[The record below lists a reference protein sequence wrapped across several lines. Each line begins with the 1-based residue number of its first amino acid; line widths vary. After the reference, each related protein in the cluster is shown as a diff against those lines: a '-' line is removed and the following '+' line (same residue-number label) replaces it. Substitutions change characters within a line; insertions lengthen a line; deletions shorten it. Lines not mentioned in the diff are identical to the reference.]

1 MNKQQSKPVEYRGPF
16 ARVASR
22 FGSRRWSGSAVLLEG
37 LGLALALAAG
47 TGCQADFDPGSRVTS
62 LRVLTVQADQ
72 PFAAPGET
80 VHLQSLSYDPAG
92 RAITWAW
99 ATCVNPPASTLEGC
113 LYKIA
118 TDAALTGTPPSF
130 VTGLDMTTFDLTIPA
145 DALSGIPAGA
155 RAAAVVG
162 VLHVACPGT
171 LDLGASTESI
181 PFACRDESGRALDLA
196 EFVIGI
202 KRVGIRETDRNQNPT
217 LAGVTFDGAA
227 WPATEIKTVG
237 HCDSD
242 SNTFDD
248 CNADKHDIAAVVTP
262 ASFEAGTDEFG
273 AAFRE
278 DLITEYYATEGIFKD
293 QVRISQDPTT
303 HWVARKSAAGRDL
316 SLWFVVHDDRG
327 GVTWDTRQLHVN

>member
-1 MNKQQSKPVEYRGPF
+1 MNKQQSKPIAYRGLF
-16 ARVASR
+16 AHVASR
-22 FGSRRWSGSAVLLEG
+22 FGMRRGIRGVALLEG
-37 LGLALALAAG
+37 AGLALTLVAG
-47 TGCQADFDPGSRVTS
+47 SGCQADFDPGSRVTS

-99 ATCVNPPASTLEGC
+99 ATCVNPPASTVEGC
-113 LYKIA
+113 LYRIA
-118 TDAALTGTPPSF
+118 TDAAATGTPLSF
-130 VTGLDMTTFDLTIPA
+130 VTGRDMTTFDFTIPA

-162 VLHVACPGT
+162 VLNVACPGT
-171 LDLGASTESI
+171 LDLTANTESI

-202 KRVGIRETDRNQNPT
+202 KHVRIRETDRNQNPA
-217 LAGVTFDGAA
+217 LARVTFDGAD

-242 SNTFDD
+242 TNTFDD
-248 CNADKHDIAAVVTP
+248 CTADKHDIAAVVTP
-262 ASFEAGTDEFG
+262 PSFEAGTDEFG
-273 AAFRE
+273 ASFKE
-278 DLITEYYATEGIFKD
+278 DLIAEYYATEGIFKD
-293 QVRISQDPTT
+293 PVRIAQDPTT
-303 HWVARKSAAGRDL
+303 RWVARKSAAGRDL

-327 GVTWDTRQLHVN
+327 GVTWDTRQVHVN